1 MTGGDSFVHLHT
13 HTEYSLLDGAARIEP
28 PASNPK
34 AATIFTE
41 AERLGMPAIAMTDH
55 GSMFGALRFY
65 EGARA
70 SGINPILGVEAYVA
84 PGSRFDR
91 NPGESEEKYYHLTLL
106 AQDEVGY
113 RNLLRLVSLAHLEGF
128 YHRPRMDKQLLADH
142 AEGIVCLSGCLSS
155 EIGVALKQG
164 QRDRARRVADGYR
177 EVFGPDRYF
186 IEVQDHGLADQR
198 RILPEQVAIAREIGV
213 PVVATNDL
221 HYTLQTDAKP
231 HDVLLCIQQQK
242 LQSDPKRL
250 KFDSDGFFLKS
261 AEAMRHVFRELP
273 DACDQT
279 LAIAER
285 IAPIPELERVLVEHK
300 TEYHLPRIET
310 PNGEPLPAY
319 LRTLVERGAI
329 ARYGEP
335 VPLEVRDRIE
345 HELRVIEQMGF
356 ASYFLIVWDLIRF
369 AREQGIRVGPGR
381 GSAAGSV
388 VSFGLRITDLDPLRY
403 GLLFERFLNPERIQM
418 PDIDMDFDERRRD
431 EVIRY
436 ATEKYG
442 SDHVAQ
448 IVTFQ
453 TIKGK
458 QGIRDAA
465 RVLGFPPVVGDRL
478 CKMYPP
484 AVMGR
489 DEPIDKALEIS
500 PELRD
505 AYEKEPE
512 AREIVDTAR
521 ALEGLRREDSV
532 HAAGVVIGDAPLI
545 NYLPL
550 KLTKD
555 SKDDAKKVVTQFDM
569 HGVEQLGLL
578 KMDFLGLRNLSVIED
593 TLRHLR
599 DRGIDLDI
607 DHVPLDDAQTYVM
620 LKRGDTT
627 GVFQMESPGMRNL
640 IRLLQ
645 PDRFEDLM
653 ALVALYRPGPL
664 NNGLHT
670 EYAERKHGRKKVTY
684 PHPDLEPV
692 LKDTYGVMV
701 YQEQVMQTAV
711 TMAGFSMG
719 EADTLRKAMGKKKL
733 DVLMPFK
740 ERFVDGAMAKGYER
754 RLADGL
760 FETIVP
766 FADYG
771 FNASHACAYGYV
783 AYQTAYLMAHHKV
796 EYMAAI
802 LTSVKDD
809 KDRKPYYLYACRGMG
824 IEVLPPDVNE
834 SAADFAPAPGDREAI
849 RYGLSAVRNVGDGV
863 VQGILEARADGG
875 AFTSFADFCRRMEPG
890 VLTKRVF
897 ESLILAGAFDSLG
910 YTRGGLV
917 QRRADGEQPAWER
930 VAAPILAERKA
941 EAAGQFS
948 LFGGEDGGA
957 HEIDESILDGPE
969 LDKRLLLSKEKEML
983 GQFVTDHPLLAV
995 QASLRAQCSHDIA
1008 TLDELGDGDL
1018 VTIGG
1023 IIGTLSRKYT
1033 KRGEPY
1039 AQFRLEGLAG
1049 GVEVV
1054 AFPSVYDAVPELIE
1068 LDTIVLVTGRIDLR
1082 GRELQIRA
1090 SDVKAPVLEGEG
1102 AAAIARDPGSLV
1114 VELPASACT
1123 PSVLSKLKHLLE
1135 AAPGDVP
1142 VRIRFVSSQGVRPLE
1157 LGRFRVDTRGSLV
1170 DELRGLLG
1178 PNGARLERDGAS
1190 PDAPAPV
1197 GA

>member
-1 MTGGDSFVHLHT
+1 MSGERDGFVHLHT

-28 PASNPK
+28 PAADPK
-34 AATIFTE
+34 APTIFTE
-41 AERLGMPAIAMTDH
+41 AERLGMPAVAMTDH

-65 EGARA
+65 EASRA
-70 SGINPILGVEAYVA
+70 AGITPILGVEAYVA

-106 AQDEVGY
+106 AQDEIGY
-113 RNLLRLVSLAHLEGF
+113 RNLLQLVSLAHLEGF
-128 YHRPRMDKQLLADH
+128 YHRPRMDKQLLAEH
-142 AEGIVCLSGCLSS
+142 ADGVLCLSGCLSS
-155 EIGVALKQG
+155 EIGVALQQG
-164 QRDRARRVADGYR
+164 QRDRALRVAGEYR

-198 RILPEQVAIAREIGV
+198 RILPEQIAIAREIGA

-250 KFDSDGFFLKS
+250 RFDSDGFFLKS
-261 AEAMRHVFRELP
+261 AEAMRHVFRDLP
-273 DACDQT
+273 EACDQT

-285 IAPIPELERVLVEHK
+285 IQPIPELERVLVEHK
-300 TEYHLPRIET
+300 TEYHLPRVET
-310 PNGEPLPAY
+310 PNGEPLPVF
-319 LRTLVERGAI
+319 LRTLVERGSVE
-329 ARYGEP
+329 RYGEP
-335 VPLEVRDRIE
+335 VPREVRERID

-356 ASYFLIVWDLIRF
+356 SSYFLIVWDLIRF
-369 AREQGIRVGPGR
+369 AREHGIRVGPGR

-388 VSFGLRITDLDPLRY
+388 VSYCLRITDLDPLRY

-489 DEPIDKALEIS
+489 DEPIDRALEIS
-500 PELRD
+500 PELRE
-505 AYEKEPE
+505 AYEREPE
-512 AREIVDTAR
+512 AREIIDTAR

-555 SKDDAKKVVTQFDM
+555 SKDDAKKIVTQFDM

-607 DHVPLDDAQTYVM
+607 DHVALDDEATYAM
-620 LKRGDTT
+620 LRRGDTT
-627 GVFQMESPGMRNL
+627 GVFQMESTGMRQL
-640 IRLLQ
+640 VRLLE

-670 EYAERKHGRKKVTY
+670 EYAERKHGRRAVTY
-684 PHPDLEPV
+684 PHPDLEAA
-692 LKDTYGVMV
+692 LATTYGVMV
-701 YQEQVMQTAV
+701 YQEQIMQIAV
-711 TMAGFSMG
+711 TIAGYSMG
-719 EADTLRKAMGKKKL
+719 QADTLRKVMAKKKREL
-733 DVLMPFK
+733 VGVER
-740 ERFVDGAMAKGYER
+740 ERFVHGCIAQGHPER
-754 RLADGL
+754 LGKEL
-760 FETIVP
+760 FDLIEP

-771 FNASHACAYGYV
+771 FPAAHACAYGFI
-783 AYQTAYLMAHHKV
+783 AYQTAYLMAHHRV

-809 KDRKPYYLYACRGMG
+809 KDRKPYYLYACRGMD

-834 SAADFAPAPGDREAI
+834 SMADFAPAPGEREAI

-863 VQGILEARADGG
+863 VQAILDARADGG
-875 AFTSFADFCRRMEPG
+875 PFTTFADFCRRIEPG

-897 ESLILAGAFDSLG
+897 ESLILAGAFDSQG

-917 QRRADGEQPAWER
+917 QKDGTGEQAAWEK

-948 LFGGEDGGA
+948 LFGGDAGLSEV
-957 HEIDESILDGPE
+957 DESVLAGPE
-969 LDKRLLLSKEKEML
+969 LDKRLLLSREKEML

-995 QASLRAQCSHDIA
+995 HDSLRRQCSHEIGDLE
-1008 TLDELGDGDL
+1008 TLGDGDL

-1023 IIGTLSRKYT
+1023 IIGSLARKYT

-1039 AQFRLEGLAG
+1039 ALFRLEGLAG

-1054 AFPSVYDAVPELIE
+1054 AFPSVYDAVPDLFEA
-1068 LDTIVLVTGRIDLR
+1068 DTIVLVTGRIDRR
-1082 GRELQIRA
+1082 GRELQIRG
-1090 SDVKAPVLEGEG
+1090 SEVKAPSLLAGADDVG
-1102 AAAIARDPGSLV
+1102 AAPPSSLL

-1123 PSVLSKLKHLLE
+1123 PSVLGKLRQLLE
-1135 AAPGDVP
+1135 AAPGEVP
-1142 VRIRFVSSQGVRPLE
+1142 VRVRFVSSQGVQPLE
-1157 LGRFRVDTRGSLV
+1157 LGRFRVDPRGSLL
-1170 DELRGLLG
+1170 DELRSLLG
-1178 PNGARLERDGAS
+1178 PMAARLDRPEAS
-1190 PDAPAPV
+1190 SPTAAGVP
-1197 GA
+1197 